1 MSIKK
6 RMKNKIIR
14 KIVNV
19 ILYEVIVELN
29 SNGFEINNWIE
40 HKHFLTIEANKSNDE
55 HNYELVVRYDHI
67 SHLMTADVFCLTP
80 ITQTK
85 AIFCLKLLNY
95 CTVWEDNSQY
105 NLCPKRGVMVCKTYD
120 SVDTYMI

>member
-29 SNGFEINNWIE
+29 SNGFEI
-40 HKHFLTIEANKSNDE
+40 
-55 HNYELVVRYDHI
+55 
-67 SHLMTADVFCLTP
+67 
-80 ITQTK
+80 
-85 AIFCLKLLNY
+85 
-95 CTVWEDNSQY
+95 DN
-105 NLCPKRGVMVCKTYD
+105 
-120 SVDTYMI
+120 